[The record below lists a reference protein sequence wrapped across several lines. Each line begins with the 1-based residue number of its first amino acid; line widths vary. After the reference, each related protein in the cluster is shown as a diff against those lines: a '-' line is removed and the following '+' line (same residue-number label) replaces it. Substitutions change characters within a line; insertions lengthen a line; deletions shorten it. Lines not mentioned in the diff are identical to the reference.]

1 MAEFTAKDVQLLR
14 QRTGVGMMD
23 CKNALSEANGD
34 MEKAIEILREKGIA
48 KAAKKAGRV
57 AAEGLVVAKVKN
69 GVGVVVEVNSETDFV
84 AKNSD
89 FVSFV
94 NAVADTILEKNPK
107 NLEELKALEISNGDL
122 TVEKALQEKVL
133 SIGENIQIRRFVRM
147 EGSLSTYVHGGGTIG
162 VMIKFNT
169 DLDGKPEFDEYAKNI
184 AMQVAAVSPQY
195 LNAEQVPAEVLE
207 KEKEILKQQVINS
220 GKPDN
225 VAARIVEGKIN
236 KFYKE
241 ICLLDQQ
248 YVKDNKLTITQYTN
262 EVAKNLGGNIEIV
275 EFVRIEKGEGIE
287 KRSDNFAEE
296 IANMVK

>member
-57 AAEGLVVAKVKN
+57 AAEGLVVAKVQN

-107 NLEELKALEISNGDL
+107 DLEELKSLEISNGNL

-169 DLDGKPEFDEYAKNI
+169 DLDGKSEFDEYAKNI

-195 LNAEQVPAEVLE
+195 LNSEQVPAEVLE

-241 ICLLDQQ
+241 VCLLDQQ

>member
-57 AAEGLVVAKVKN
+57 AAEGLVVAKVKDD
-69 GVGVVVEVNSETDFV
+69 VGVVVEVNSETDFV

-89 FVSFV
+89 FIDFV

-107 NLEELKALEISNGDL
+107 NLEELKSLEISNGDL
-122 TVEKALQEKVL
+122 TVEKALQEKIL

-169 DLDGKPEFDEYAKNI
+169 DLGGKPEFNEYAKNV

-195 LNAEQVPAEVLE
+195 LNADQIPAEVLD

-225 VAARIVEGKIN
+225 IAARIVEGKIN

-241 ICLLDQQ
+241 VCLLDQQ
-248 YVKDNKLTITQYTN
+248 YVKDSNLTISQYTN
-262 EVAKNLGGNIEIV
+262 DVAKSLGGNIEIV

>member
-57 AAEGLVVAKVKN
+57 AAEGLVVAKVKDD
-69 GVGVVVEVNSETDFV
+69 VGVVVEVNSETDFV

-89 FVSFV
+89 FIDFV

-107 NLEELKALEISNGDL
+107 NLEELKSLEISNGDL
-122 TVEKALQEKVL
+122 TVEKALQEKIL

-169 DLDGKPEFDEYAKNI
+169 DLGGKPEFNEYAKNV

-195 LNAEQVPAEVLE
+195 LNADQVPAEVLD

-225 VAARIVEGKIN
+225 IAARIVEGKIN

-241 ICLLDQQ
+241 VCLLDQQ
-248 YVKDNKLTITQYTN
+248 YVKDSNLTISQYTN
-262 EVAKNLGGNIEIV
+262 DVAKSLGGNIEIV

>member
-84 AKNSD
+84 AKNGD

-107 NLEELKALEISNGDL
+107 DLEELKALEISNGNL
-122 TVEKALQEKVL
+122 TIEKALQEKVL

>member
-57 AAEGLVVAKVKN
+57 AAEGLVVAKVQN

-107 NLEELKALEISNGDL
+107 DLEELKALEISNGNL

-169 DLDGKPEFDEYAKNI
+169 NLDGKPEFDEYAKNI

-241 ICLLDQQ
+241 VCLLDQQ

>member
-57 AAEGLVVAKVKN
+57 AAEGLVVAKVKDD
-69 GVGVVVEVNSETDFV
+69 VGVVVEVNSETDFV

-89 FVSFV
+89 FIDFV

-107 NLEELKALEISNGDL
+107 NLEELKSLEISNGDL
-122 TVEKALQEKVL
+122 TVEKALQEKIL

-169 DLDGKPEFDEYAKNI
+169 DLGGKPEFNEYAKNV

-195 LNAEQVPAEVLE
+195 LNADQVPAEVLD

-225 VAARIVEGKIN
+225 IAARIVEGKIN

-241 ICLLDQQ
+241 VCLLDQQ
-248 YVKDNKLTITQYTN
+248 YVKDSNLTISQYTN
-262 EVAKNLGGNIEIV
+262 DVAKSLGGNIEIV
-275 EFVRIEKGEGIE
+275 EFVRIEIGEGIE

>member
-57 AAEGLVVAKVKN
+57 AAEGLVVAKVKD

-84 AKNSD
+84 AKNGD
-89 FVSFV
+89 FVDFV

-107 NLEELKALEISNGDL
+107 NLEELKSLEISNGNL

-169 DLDGKPEFDEYAKNI
+169 DLGGKPEFDEYAKNV

-195 LNAEQVPAEVLE
+195 LNADQVPDEVLN

-220 GKPDN
+220 GKPAN
-225 VAARIVEGKIN
+225 IAARIVEGKIN

-241 ICLLDQQ
+241 VCLLDQQ
-248 YVKDNKLTITQYTN
+248 YVKDNNLTISQYTN
-262 EVAKNLGGNIEIV
+262 YVAKNLGGNIEIV

>member
-57 AAEGLVVAKVKN
+57 AAEGLVVAKVQN

-89 FVSFV
+89 FVAFV

-107 NLEELKALEISNGDL
+107 DLEELKSLEISNGNL

-195 LNAEQVPAEVLE
+195 LNSDQVPAEVLE

-220 GKPDN
+220 GKPDS

-241 ICLLDQQ
+241 VCLLDQQ

>member
-107 NLEELKALEISNGDL
+107 DLEELKALEISNGNL

-169 DLDGKPEFDEYAKNI
+169 DLDGRPEFDEYAKNI

-241 ICLLDQQ
+241 VCLLDQQ

>member
-57 AAEGLVVAKVKN
+57 AAEGLVVAKVKD

-84 AKNSD
+84 AKNGD
-89 FVSFV
+89 FVDFV
-94 NAVADTILEKNPK
+94 NSVADTILDKNPK
-107 NLEELKALEISNGDL
+107 NLEELKSLEISNGDL

-169 DLDGKPEFDEYAKNI
+169 DLNGKPEFDEYAKNV

-195 LNAEQVPAEVLE
+195 LKADQVPEEVLN

-225 VAARIVEGKIN
+225 IAARIVEGKIN

-241 ICLLDQQ
+241 VCLLDQQ
-248 YVKDNKLTITQYTN
+248 YVKDSNLTISQYTN
-262 EVAKNLGGNIEIV
+262 DVAKNLGGNIEIV

>member
-57 AAEGLVVAKVKN
+57 AAEGLVVAKVKDD
-69 GVGVVVEVNSETDFV
+69 VGVVVEVNSETDFV

-89 FVSFV
+89 FVDFV

-107 NLEELKALEISNGDL
+107 NLEELKSLEISNGDL
-122 TVEKALQEKVL
+122 TVEKALQEKIL

-169 DLDGKPEFDEYAKNI
+169 DLGGKPEFNEYAKNV

-195 LNAEQVPAEVLE
+195 LNADQVPAEVLD

-225 VAARIVEGKIN
+225 IAARIVEGKIN

-241 ICLLDQQ
+241 VCLLDQQ
-248 YVKDNKLTITQYTN
+248 YVKDSNLTISQYTN
-262 EVAKNLGGNIEIV
+262 DVAKSLGGNIEIV

>member
-23 CKNALSEANGD
+23 CKNALSEANGN

-57 AAEGLVVAKVKN
+57 ASEGLVVAKVQN

-107 NLEELKALEISNGDL
+107 DLEELKALEISNGNL

-169 DLDGKPEFDEYAKNI
+169 DLNGKPEFDEYAKNI

-241 ICLLDQQ
+241 VCLLDQQ

>member
-57 AAEGLVVAKVKN
+57 AAEGLVVAKVQN

-89 FVSFV
+89 FVDFV
-94 NAVADTILEKNPK
+94 NAVADTILEKKPK
-107 NLEELKALEISNGDL
+107 DLEELKSLEISGGNL

-169 DLDGKPEFDEYAKNI
+169 NLDGKPEFNEYAKNV

-225 VAARIVEGKIN
+225 IAARIVEGKIN

-241 ICLLDQQ
+241 VCLLDQQ
-248 YVKDNKLTITQYTN
+248 YVKDNNLTISQYTD
-262 EVAKNLGGNIEIV
+262 EVAKNLGGSIEIV

>member
-57 AAEGLVVAKVKN
+57 AAEGLVVAKVKDD
-69 GVGVVVEVNSETDFV
+69 VGVVVEVNSETDFV

-89 FVSFV
+89 FIDFV

-107 NLEELKALEISNGDL
+107 NLEELKSFEISNGDL
-122 TVEKALQEKVL
+122 TVEKALQEKIL

-169 DLDGKPEFDEYAKNI
+169 DLGGKPEFNEYAKNV

-195 LNAEQVPAEVLE
+195 LNADQVPAEVLD

-225 VAARIVEGKIN
+225 IAARIVEGKIN

-241 ICLLDQQ
+241 VCLLDQQ
-248 YVKDNKLTITQYTN
+248 YVKDSNLTISQYTN
-262 EVAKNLGGNIEIV
+262 DVAKSLGGNIEIV

>member
-57 AAEGLVVAKVKN
+57 AAEGLVVAKVKD

-89 FVSFV
+89 FVDFV

-107 NLEELKALEISNGDL
+107 DLEELKSMEISNGNL
-122 TVEKALQEKVL
+122 TVEKTLQEKVL

-195 LNAEQVPAEVLE
+195 LKADQVPEEVLN

-225 VAARIVEGKIN
+225 IAARIVEGKIN

-241 ICLLDQQ
+241 VCLLDQQ
-248 YVKDNKLTITQYTN
+248 YVKDNNLTISQYTN
-262 EVAKNLGGNIEIV
+262 DVAKNLGGNIEIV

>member
-89 FVSFV
+89 FIDFV
-94 NAVADTILEKNPK
+94 NSVADTILEKNPK
-107 NLEELKALEISNGDL
+107 DLEELKSLEMSNGGL
-122 TVEKALQEKVL
+122 TVEKALQEKIL

-169 DLDGKPEFDEYAKNI
+169 DLDGKPEFNEYAKNV

-195 LNAEQVPAEVLE
+195 LNADQVPAEVLD

-225 VAARIVEGKIN
+225 IADRIVEGKIN

-241 ICLLDQQ
+241 VCLLDQQ
-248 YVKDNKLTITQYTN
+248 YVKDSNLTISQYTN
-262 EVAKNLGGNIEIV
+262 DVAKNLGGNIEIV

>member
-57 AAEGLVVAKVKN
+57 AAEGLVAAKVKN

-169 DLDGKPEFDEYAKNI
+169 DLDGKLEFDEYAKNI

-195 LNAEQVPAEVLE
+195 LNTEQVPAEVLE

-225 VAARIVEGKIN
+225 VVARIVEGKIN

-241 ICLLDQQ
+241 VCLLDQQ
-248 YVKDNKLTITQYTN
+248 YVKDNKLTITQYTDQ
-262 EVAKNLGGNIEIV
+262 VANSLGGNIKIV

-287 KRSDNFAEE
+287 KRVDNFAEE

>member
-1 MAEFTAKDVQLLR
+1 M
-14 QRTGVGMMD
+14 
-23 CKNALSEANGD
+23 
-34 MEKAIEILREKGIA
+34 
-48 KAAKKAGRV
+48 
-57 AAEGLVVAKVKN
+57 KN

-84 AKNSD
+84 AKNGD

-107 NLEELKALEISNGDL
+107 DLEELKALEISNGNL
-122 TVEKALQEKVL
+122 TIEKALQEKVL

-184 AMQVAAVSPQY
+184 AMQ
-195 LNAEQVPAEVLE
+195 AEQVPAEVLE

>member
-57 AAEGLVVAKVKN
+57 AAEGLVVAKVKD

-89 FVSFV
+89 FVDFV

-107 NLEELKALEISNGDL
+107 DLEELKSMEISNGNL
-122 TVEKALQEKVL
+122 TVEKTLQEKVL

-169 DLDGKPEFDEYAKNI
+169 DLDGKPEFDKYAKNV

-195 LNAEQVPAEVLE
+195 LKADQVPEEVLN

-225 VAARIVEGKIN
+225 IAARIVEGKIN

-241 ICLLDQQ
+241 VCLLDQQ
-248 YVKDNKLTITQYTN
+248 YVKDNNLTISQYTN
-262 EVAKNLGGNIEIV
+262 DVAKNLGGNIEIV

>member
-57 AAEGLVVAKVKN
+57 AAEGLVVAKVKD

-89 FVSFV
+89 FVDFV
-94 NAVADTILEKNPK
+94 NAVADTIVEKNPK
-107 NLEELKALEISNGDL
+107 NLEELKSLEISNGNL
-122 TVEKALQEKVL
+122 TVEKTLQDKVL

-184 AMQVAAVSPQY
+184 AMQVAAVNPQY
-195 LNAEQVPAEVLE
+195 LKADQVPEEVLN

-225 VAARIVEGKIN
+225 IAARIVEGKIN

-241 ICLLDQQ
+241 VCLLDQQ
-248 YVKDNKLTITQYTN
+248 YVKDSNLTISQYTN

-275 EFVRIEKGEGIE
+275 KFVRIEKGEGIE

>member
-57 AAEGLVVAKVKN
+57 AAEGLVAAKVKN

-84 AKNSD
+84 SKNSD

-195 LNAEQVPAEVLE
+195 LNTEQVPAEVLE

-241 ICLLDQQ
+241 VCLLDQQ
-248 YVKDNKLTITQYTN
+248 YVKDNKLTITQYTDQ
-262 EVAKNLGGNIEIV
+262 VANSLGGNIKIV

-287 KRSDNFAEE
+287 KRVDNFAEE

>member
-57 AAEGLVVAKVKN
+57 AAEGLVVAKVKDD
-69 GVGVVVEVNSETDFV
+69 VGVVVEVNSETDFV

-89 FVSFV
+89 FVDFV

-107 NLEELKALEISNGDL
+107 NLEELKSLEMSNGDL
-122 TVEKALQEKVL
+122 TVEKALQEKIL

-169 DLDGKPEFDEYAKNI
+169 DLGGKPEFNEYAKNV

-195 LNAEQVPAEVLE
+195 LNADQVPAEVLD

-225 VAARIVEGKIN
+225 IAARIVEGKIN

-241 ICLLDQQ
+241 VCLLDQQ
-248 YVKDNKLTITQYTN
+248 YVKDSNLTISQYTN
-262 EVAKNLGGNIEIV
+262 DVAKSLGGNIEIV